1 MLSWSLALRRTLFT
15 ALSVLALAAA
25 APTFA
30 LADEAATDGGG
41 GGKTQSVEDRHKDA
55 TAAEVEAGWARA
67 PVKETTTATPHTVTV
82 NGRALHY
89 TATAGTLTIR
99 DDDGKPTA
107 SMFYVAYTLDGVDP
121 ATPRPVTFFYNGG
134 PGSSSIWLHMGSF
147 APMRVRT
154 ANPETIRPAPFAFGP
169 NDQTLLDKTDMVFLD
184 AIGTG
189 FSRPLGATEY
199 KAFWGVDQDADAFA
213 KGIMRYVT
221 RNSRWNSP
229 KFLFGESYGTTRS
242 AAVAYQLQDRGM
254 ALNGV
259 VLLSSIL
266 NFGVE
271 TPGYDEVYIGYLPSY
286 AATAWYHNKIPNKPA
301 DLATFVNQARAFA
314 LGPYAAALAKGHLIT
329 AEERDSIA
337 QQMSALTGL
346 SPDFIKRANLR
357 VDLDRFQ
364 KELLRDQ
371 RLTVGRFDS
380 RYTGIDSDA
389 AGSSPDYD
397 PSDTAISGAFIGT
410 FSDYVAR
417 ELKFQTDMPYRV
429 AAYGLKDFDWD
440 WKHKPPTGGDAETT
454 PDVAQDL
461 AVAMRTNPY
470 LHVLSLNGYY
480 DMATPFTSTEYD
492 LSHMMLEP
500 SQQKNLEFRYYPSGH
515 MVYLNP
521 EALRQMH
528 ADLSDFYDRTVESA
542 QRGGLER
549 SSPAPASPNRRPPP
563 AQ

>member
-1 MLSWSLALRRTLFT
+1 MRRTLFT
-15 ALSVLALAAA
+15 ALSALALVAAV
-25 APTFA
+25 PTFA
-30 LADEAATDGGG
+30 LADDKTDSGGSDS
-41 GGKTQSVEDRHKDA
+41 KTQSVEDRHKDA
-55 TAAEVEAGWARA
+55 VAAEVEGGWARA
-67 PVKETTTATPHTVTV
+67 PVKEAATASSHTATV
-82 NGRALHY
+82 NGRVLHY
-89 TATAGTLTIR
+89 TATAGTLTLR
-99 DDDGKPTA
+99 DDSGKPTA

-154 ANPETIRPAPFAFGP
+154 ANPETIRPAPFGFGP

-189 FSRPLGATEY
+189 FSRPLGATEA

-213 KGIMRYVT
+213 KGIIRYVT

-229 KFLFGESYGTTRS
+229 KFLFGESYGTSRS

-271 TPGYDEVYIGYLPSY
+271 QPGYDEVYIGYLPSY
-286 AATAWYHNKIPNKPA
+286 AATAWYHNKIANKPA
-301 DLATFVNQARAFA
+301 DLETFVAQARAFA
-314 LGPYAAALAKGHLIT
+314 LGPYAAALAKGDKVT
-329 AEERDSIA
+329 PEERDAIA
-337 QQMSALTGL
+337 QQMSVLTGL

-357 VDLDRFQ
+357 VSLDRFQ

-380 RYTGIDSDA
+380 RYTGVDTDA

-410 FSDYVAR
+410 FSDYLTR
-417 ELKFQTDMPYRV
+417 DLGYKTDMPYQV
-429 AAYGLKDFDWD
+429 AAYSLKDFDWD
-440 WKHKPPTGGDAETT
+440 WKHKSPTGGDSQTT
-454 PDVAQDL
+454 PDVALDL
-461 AVAMRTNPY
+461 AAAMRTNPY

-500 SQQKNLEFRYYPSGH
+500 AQQKNLEFRYYPSGH

-521 EALRQMH
+521 EALRKMH
-528 ADLSDFYDRTVESA
+528 ADLADFFDRAVASA
-542 QRGGLER
+542 QLGGLDR
-549 SSPAPASPNRRPPP
+549 AAPVPATPARRRPPGGGT
-563 AQ
+563 Q

>member
-1 MLSWSLALRRTLFT
+1 MRRILLSALSALALT
-15 ALSVLALAAA
+15 AT
-25 APTFA
+25 APMHA
-30 LADEAATDGGG
+30 LADDKPDASGGG
-41 GGKTQSVEDRHKDA
+41 GDSKTQSVEDRHKDA

-67 PVKETTTATPHTVTV
+67 PVKEAATATSHAVTV
-82 NGRALHY
+82 NGRVLHY

-107 SMFYVAYTLDGVDP
+107 SVFYVAYTLDGGDP

-154 ANPETIRPAPFAFGP
+154 ANPETMRPAPFAFGP
-169 NDQTLLDKTDMVFLD
+169 NDQTLLDKTDLVFLD

-189 FSRPLGATEY
+189 FSRPLGATEA
-199 KAFWGVDQDADAFA
+199 KTFWGVDEDADAFA
-213 KGIMRYVT
+213 KAIIRYVT
-221 RNSRWNSP
+221 KTSRWNSP

-242 AAVAYQLQDRGM
+242 AAVSYQLQDRGM

-266 NFGVE
+266 NYGVE
-271 TPGYDEVYIGYLPSY
+271 QPGYDEVYIGYLPSY
-286 AATAWYHNKIPNKPA
+286 AATAWYHNRIQNKPA
-301 DLATFVNQARAFA
+301 DVATFVAQARAFA

-329 AEERDSIA
+329 TEERDAVA
-337 QQMSALTGL
+337 QQMSGFTGL
-346 SPDFIKRANLR
+346 SADFIKRANLR

-380 RYTGIDSDA
+380 RYTGIDTDA
-389 AGSSPDYD
+389 AGASPDYD
-397 PSDTAISGAFIGT
+397 PSDTAINGAFIGS
-410 FSDYVAR
+410 FSDYLTR
-417 ELKFQTDMPYRV
+417 DLGYKTDMPYQV
-429 AAYGLKDFDWD
+429 AAYSLKDFDWD
-440 WKHKPPTGGDAETT
+440 WKHKPPTGGETET
-454 PDVAQDL
+454 APDVAQDL
-461 AVAMRTNPY
+461 AAAMRINPY

-500 SQQKNLEFRYYPSGH
+500 AQQKNLEFRYYPSGH
-515 MVYLNP
+515 MIYLNP
-521 EALRQMH
+521 DALRQLH
-528 ADLSDFYDRTVESA
+528 TDLSDFIDRAVASA
-542 QRGGLER
+542 ERGGLDR
-549 SSPAPASPNRRPPP
+549 AGPVPSNPPRRGPSATP
-563 AQ
+563 

>member
-1 MLSWSLALRRTLFT
+1 MRKLLFT
-15 ALSVLALAAA
+15 ALSVLTLAATIA
-25 APTFA
+25 TGLPA
-30 LADEAATDGGG
+30 LADDPADGAA
-41 GGKTQSVEDRHKDA
+41 GKTQSVEDRHKDA
-55 TAAEVEAGWARA
+55 TAAEVETGWARA
-67 PVKETTTATPHTVTV
+67 PVKETATATSHQITVAGKV
-82 NGRALHY
+82 LHY
-89 TATAGTLTIR
+89 TATAGTLTLR
-99 DDDGKPTA
+99 DDEGKPTG
-107 SMFYVAYTLDGVDP
+107 SMFYVAYTLDGAD
-121 ATPRPVTFFYNGG
+121 AGGAARPVTFFYNGG

-154 ANPETIRPAPFAFGP
+154 SNPETIRPAPFAFGP
-169 NDQTLLDKTDMVFLD
+169 NEQTLLDKTDLVFLD
-184 AIGTG
+184 AMGTG
-189 FSRPLGATEY
+189 FSRPLGATEN

-213 KGIMRYVT
+213 RGIIRYVT

-242 AAVAYQLQDRGM
+242 AALAYQLQDRGM

-286 AATAWYHNKIPNKPA
+286 AATAWYHNKVPNRPA
-301 DLATFVNQARAFA
+301 DVATFVEQARQFA
-314 LGPYAAALAKGHLIT
+314 LGPYAAALAKGHNISP
-329 AEERDSIA
+329 AERDAIA
-337 QQMSALTGL
+337 QQMSAFTGL

-380 RYTGIDSDA
+380 RYTGVDTDA

-397 PSDTAISGAFIGT
+397 PSDTAISGAFIST
-410 FSDYVAR
+410 FSDYLTK
-417 ELKFQTDMPYRV
+417 ELKYQTDMPYRV
-429 AAYGLKDFDWD
+429 AAYGLKEFDWD

-454 PDVAQDL
+454 PDVALDL
-461 AVAMRTNPY
+461 AAAMRTNPY
-470 LHVLSLNGYY
+470 LHVMSANGYY

-500 SQQKNLEFRYYPSGH
+500 QQQKNLEFRYYPSGH

-521 EALRQMH
+521 EALRQLH
-528 ADLSDFYDRTVESA
+528 ADVADFIDRSVASA
-542 QRGGLER
+542 ERGGLDR
-549 SSPAPASPNRRPPP
+549 ASPVP
-563 AQ
+563 AGKPHGPAATP